1 MQILIVKA
9 PLDSLSVMQQ
19 IDLEDVLLVALLASE
34 ATLQARQHLRM
45 LFNLH
50 LYLLIGSLE
59 HLKGLAADSEDV
71 PLGSRPNR
79 DTL

>member
-45 LFNLH
+45 LLYLH
-50 LYLLIGSLE
+50 LDLLIGSLE
-59 HLKGLAADSEDV
+59 NLEGLAADSEYV
-71 PLGSRPNR
+71 TLGSRPNR